1 LVWIATAVLV
11 MLASGLPSSP
21 ASGQGSDTF
30 RIVVLPDTQNYV
42 TSGAR
47 SEIALSQFGWVIEDA
62 AASDIA
68 FVTHV
73 GDVVQNP
80 NSLLEWDRI
89 EPGFDGLDDN
99 DIPYGI
105 SPGNHDLLPDGGPV
119 EYDNRFPTSRFAG
132 QPWFG
137 GSHAAEG
144 NRSSWQQLSVPGH
157 DLLFVHLRHL
167 VGDETEVDAVLAW
180 FDDVLAAHP
189 DHLAI
194 VTTHEFAQCEVGIPN
209 PVCP

>member
-99 DIPYGI
+99 DTRMASRRATMICCPTVARSNTCWRHI
-105 SPGNHDLLPDGGPV
+105 LTTSP
-119 EYDNRFPTSRFAG
+119 S
-132 QPWFG
+132 
-137 GSHAAEG
+137 
-144 NRSSWQQLSVPGH
+144 
-157 DLLFVHLRHL
+157 
-167 VGDETEVDAVLAW
+167 
-180 FDDVLAAHP
+180 
-189 DHLAI
+189 
-194 VTTHEFAQCEVGIPN
+194 
-209 PVCP
+209 